1 VAPPAASSTL
11 DLFDPTVLR
20 RLAAN
25 TNFATFANGFH
36 DIFASLV
43 FVLFRVSNGH
53 NLVIPARFQ
62 LGFLPLERGQPAL
75 SVKPTACQ
83 PA

>member
-1 VAPPAASSTL
+1 MHFAVT
-11 DLFDPTVLR
+11 
-20 RLAAN
+20 AN
-25 TNFATFANGFH
+25 VETFAMQFTREN
-36 DIFASLV
+36 IQFAHTFLS
-43 FVLFRVSNGH
+43 GH
-53 NLVIPARFQ
+53 NFVIPARFQ